1 MAAGWLNSASRPGQP
16 RPGLDSAMIAVCVN
30 ERPTGYRGLCARQL
44 LLRGVVKWLSLIDDM
59 NGQILNRFVSHDFE
73 CAVRY
78 IATVDAGRT
87 CWEGDLLAIWKLDHT
102 AFHYIK

>member
-1 MAAGWLNSASRPGQP
+1 MAAGWLNSAPERDSRAP
-16 RPGLDSAMIAVCVN
+16 AWIAAIIAVCVN

-78 IATVDAGRT
+78 VATVDAGRT